1 MKFLAILLIS
11 LTLACQS
18 KSSEPQA
25 QTEAPVA
32 QVEKSAGDGDE
43 HAEHADEHDHHYE
56 LGKTMFTIST
66 RFSHI
71 WYAGQAGNAEMV
83 KYQTHELEEIGEELK
98 EENVVEGKVVVGE
111 DFQKTLYPHFEAME
125 EAVAKKDM
133 KAFEAAYDTAISNCN
148 RCHTMTGYG
157 HLQVGRPTFNPYPNL
172 KL

>member
-18 KSSEPQA
+18 KSSEPKA
-25 QTEAPVA
+25 QTEAPV
-32 QVEKSAGDGDE
+32 GDGPE
-43 HAEHADEHDHHYE
+43 HAEHHAEEHDHHYE

-157 HLQVGRPTFNPYPNL
+157 HLQVERPSFNPYPNL

>member
-18 KSSEPQA
+18 KSSEPKA
-25 QTEAPVA
+25 QTEAPVD
-32 QVEKSAGDGDE
+32 DGPE
-43 HAEHADEHDHHYE
+43 HAEHHAEEHDHHYE

-111 DFQKTLYPHFEAME
+111 DFQKT
-125 EAVAKKDM
+125 
-133 KAFEAAYDTAISNCN
+133 
-148 RCHTMTGYG
+148 
-157 HLQVGRPTFNPYPNL
+157 
-172 KL
+172 